1 MRLRVP
7 SQVGPFQITAF
18 IGAGGMGEVYR
29 ARDTR
34 LDRRWRSKSWAS
46 VSRAMRRVF
55 GGFCKEAQAVGQL
68 QHANVLSVY
77 DVGVHDGAPYLVS
90 ELLEGE
96 SLQRRISRG
105 PISPGRAIHYARQ
118 IAEGLAA
125 AHAKGIVHRD
135 VKPANLFVGDD
146 DHITIL
152 DFGIAKLREASDT
165 GAPPAADTAVGTV
178 IGTVDYMSP
187 EQVRGEAIDGRSDLF
202 SLGIVLHEM
211 LTGTSP
217 FTRATRRRHGGRHPE
232 GRSDAGLA
240 TAAPPRART
249 RRREVSRE
257 KP

>member
-1 MRLRVP
+1 MRLQVP
-7 SQVGPFQITAF
+7 SQVGPFQITALL
-18 IGAGGMGEVYR
+18 GAGGMGEVYR

-34 LDRRWRSKSWAS
+34 LDRDVAIKIVGERFAS
-46 VSRAMRRVF
+46 DEARIRRF
-55 GGFCKEAQAVGQL
+55 LKEAQAVGQL

-77 DVGVHDGAPYLVS
+77 DVGLHDGSPYLVS

-105 PISPGRAIHYARQ
+105 PISQGRAIHYARQ

-135 VKPANLFVGDD
+135 VKPANLFIRDD
-146 DHITIL
+146 DCITIL

-165 GAPPAADTAVGTV
+165 SASPAADTAVGTV

-187 EQVRGEAIDGRSDLF
+187 EQVRGEPIDTRSDLF

-211 LTGTSP
+211 LTGTPP
-217 FTRATRRRHGGRHPE
+217 FRRA
-232 GRSDAGLA
+232 D
-240 TAAPPRART
+240 
-249 RRREVSRE
+249 
-257 KP
+257 